1 MKQLESALQSEC
13 VKWFRLQYPGF
24 AGVFFSVPNGGMR
37 NRGTA
42 IRMKREGLLPGV
54 SDLILLV
61 PRGEYHGLCIE
72 MKHGKGRQTK
82 HQKTFQESVEE
93 QGYKYVVT
101 TGFLDFAG
109 AIQLYLSYQET
120 PF

>member
-13 VKWFRLQYPGF
+13 VKWFRLQYPEY
-24 AGVFFSVPNGGMR
+24 AGVFFSVPNGGLR

-54 SDLILLV
+54 SDLLLLV
-61 PRGEYHGLCIE
+61 PKGQYHGLCIE

-101 TGFLDFAG
+101 SGFMSFAKEIG
-109 AIQLYLSYQET
+109 EYLRSTEH

>member
-1 MKQLESALQSEC
+1 MKQLESALQAEC
-13 VKWFRLQYPGF
+13 VKWFRLQYPGY

-82 HQKTFQESVEE
+82 HQKAFEEAVES
-93 QGYKYVVT
+93 QGYRYVVVG
-101 TGFLDFAG
+101 GFLEFARE
-109 AIQLYLSYQET
+109 IQWYLTS
-120 PF
+120 